1 MRLWLGKGSQIRSL
15 GRILKKKE
23 SSLREKERERK
34 RRMVE
39 RTLADNIKEVAEER
53 NLRTSLGSGLRSR
66 RRTSRDWLQMLQEA
80 SCNGD

>member
-23 SSLREKERERK
+23 SSLRERERGRE

-39 RTLADNIKEVAEER
+39 RTLADNIREVAEER

-66 RRTSRDWLQMLQEA
+66 RRTSRDWLQMRQEA
-80 SCNGD
+80 DCNGD